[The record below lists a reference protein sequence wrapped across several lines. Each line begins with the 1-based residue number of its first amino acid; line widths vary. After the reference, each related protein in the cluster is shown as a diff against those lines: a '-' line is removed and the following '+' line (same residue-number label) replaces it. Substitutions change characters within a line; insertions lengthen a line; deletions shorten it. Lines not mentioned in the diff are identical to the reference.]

1 MTIRET
7 ILDVICENEDT
18 PFDVIYGRVRHRQP
32 YYSDADDLLAA
43 VQSLVRDRWLIS
55 RQMRTVT
62 QGSVLLYRKRTPAQH
77 AQLMAELDGTQPKL
91 L

>member
-7 ILDVICENEDT
+7 ILAFLDCGVNATADQIIG
-18 PFDVIYGRVRHRQP
+18 VVRAKHP
-32 YYSDADDLLAA
+32 YYLDADDIHAEI
-43 VQSLVRDRWLIS
+43 QSLLRDRWLIQNK
-55 RQMRTVT
+55 RA
-62 QGSVLLYRKRTPAQH
+62 GVLHYYRRTPVQH

>member
-7 ILDVICENEDT
+7 ILAFLDT
-18 PFDVIYGRVRHRQP
+18 GVNATTDQIIGAARAKHP
-32 YYSDADDLLAA
+32 YYVEAGDILAEIEK
-43 VQSLVRDRWLIS
+43 LHRDRWLIHE
-55 RQMRTVT
+55 MKH
-62 QGSVLLYRKRTPAQH
+62 SVSHYRRRTPAQH